1 MGQRYKNLFRNLPGN
16 DSWEGSFYER
26 LVEYGIWD
34 EQEFWKFHKD
44 LIDIAKLTKHRK
56 VEWDIATAVVRL
68 YVKIAS
74 LISSHFNAN
83 DIFKIQNLSDS
94 EILEFYERL
103 DLAVVGAFSGEI
115 LDESRFDLRNPFI
128 DG

>member
-1 MGQRYKNLFRNLPGN
+1 MSRSYKHLFRNLPGSRN
-16 DSWEGSFYER
+16 WEGSFYEK

-34 EQEFWKFHKD
+34 EYEFWKFHKD
-44 LIDIAKLTKHRK
+44 LIDIAKLIENRT
-56 VEWDIATAVVRL
+56 VERDIATAVVVL

-94 EILEFYERL
+94 QILEFNERL

-115 LDESRFDLRNPFI
+115 LEERRFDLRNPLLNE
-128 DG
+128 